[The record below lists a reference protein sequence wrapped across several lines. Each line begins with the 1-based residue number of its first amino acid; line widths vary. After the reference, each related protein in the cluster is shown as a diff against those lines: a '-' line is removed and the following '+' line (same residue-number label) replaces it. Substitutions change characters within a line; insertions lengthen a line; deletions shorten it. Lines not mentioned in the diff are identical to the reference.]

1 MTRTPTRRHAAATAV
16 DISLSANGSGTKLV
30 IADDGRG
37 MSAADLAEQRAA
49 GHMGLALLA
58 DRVQSLGG
66 QVAIASE
73 PGRGTRVSVEIP

>member
-1 MTRTPTRRHAAATAV
+1 
-16 DISLSANGSGTKLV
+16 
-30 IADDGRG
+30 

-58 DRVQSLGG
+58 DRVQALGG

-73 PGRGTRVSVEIP
+73 PGRGTRVSIEIP